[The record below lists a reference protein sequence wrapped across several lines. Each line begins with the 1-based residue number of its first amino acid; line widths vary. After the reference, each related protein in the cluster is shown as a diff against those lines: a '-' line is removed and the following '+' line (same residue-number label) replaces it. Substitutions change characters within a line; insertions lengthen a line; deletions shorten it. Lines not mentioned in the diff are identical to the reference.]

1 MGRLIWLIAAATLLC
16 GCRTQKVASESLTVD
31 TVMVRDTLY
40 GRDSAAVVKAER
52 LSEKMLVKDST
63 VVTVDAAGKVVRL
76 ERYSSVL
83 KDRDRHVSRDSARA
97 VTSGRATEKTGRHVS
112 EAARKEAPG
121 NKGWSEAAVVAG
133 MAALCCLVIYSGR
146 KRS

>member
-1 MGRLIWLIAAATLLC
+1 MGRLIWLIAAAALLC
-16 GCRTQKVASESLTVD
+16 GCRTQKVASESLTAD

-97 VTSGRATEKTGRHVS
+97 VTSGRATER
-112 EAARKEAPG
+112 R
-121 NKGWSEAAVVAG
+121 AG
-133 MAALCCLVIYSGR
+133 MCRRRRVRRLPETKAGVRLPLSPPWRRCAAL
-146 KRS
+146 